1 MGKVLGKVGKL
12 SVEHFKTSKRK
23 LYYVPLIF
31 SREKLGSR
39 LSEDYSKKFTA
50 YWDEVKNRVD
60 DLEQKV
66 GKVSKIFHELITSE
80 GEKGVEA
87 LKEINE
93 RSYEIVKEL
102 SQKGATFE
110 LIENESLLMESED
123 WLRCL
128 ATHPRS
134 PDVSL
139 RISEFYLRSLQK
151 RKESIIRKIDKTLP
165 PKQIGILFIRED
177 LNIELPQDIEVF
189 KISPPVLDD
198 IHSILRDNLRSL
210 R

>member
-1 MGKVLGKVGKL
+1 M
-12 SVEHFKTSKRK
+12 
-23 LYYVPLIF
+23 
-31 SREKLGSR
+31 
-39 LSEDYSKKFTA
+39 
-50 YWDEVKNRVD
+50 
-60 DLEQKV
+60 
-66 GKVSKIFHELITSE
+66 SKIFHELITSE